1 MCLNSC
7 IRYALVLM
15 LCSLFPGAVDLHAQT
30 YNFRNYSV
38 ENGLPFIQIYSIYQD
53 NKGYLWSGGY
63 GGLSRFDGNTF
74 TNYSP
79 KQGLANHYVSS
90 ITEDKENKLWVG
102 TIEGI
107 SVLSENKFK
116 TYTVMNGLPSNRI
129 NCLLRG
135 RDGKIYIGT
144 EKGLCCY
151 SNNKFSLIKS
161 LGSRN
166 IKCLL
171 YDQNNTLFAG
181 TENGV
186 YCIGQKTDSLLL
198 PAKTVNTLVLGKEG
212 KIWAGTTDGLVSFN
226 TDLRG
231 IINYGINNGL
241 IDDNINCLNV
251 DARNNLWI
259 GTAGGLMKFNGK
271 DFSYYKI
278 SADANANKIV
288 SMGNDYEDNVWIGTH
303 AGLFKFRDEGFVS
316 FGPHDGL
323 LNSLV
328 FGIYRDHMNNLWVG
342 TESGGLFKY
351 SENIFSNYT
360 ARNGA
365 PGDTVNCIIEDSENN
380 LLAGGSGGISLLR
393 KNSFTRLNILRNEF
407 VHVFFRDKAG
417 HVWAGLDGSVARLD
431 IDSRSNKVSIRR
443 YPLPTSVPGSQTWA
457 FAEDNAGN
465 IWIGTYQAGLFKFD
479 GEKFI
484 YQNSKLKIK
493 SNDVLSLQ
501 YNKTDN
507 RLYIASFEGIYELD
521 LSTGAMEHF
530 GEEDGLSSDL
540 VYVMLLTN
548 NGNTLWA
555 GTNQGA
561 NKIDLGEFRNSYN
574 KNIIAYGKAEGFRG
588 VESNSNGIWQDK
600 DGSVW
605 FGTVNGL
612 IKYNPANFTENLTE
626 SRLNITSMR
635 LFYKDTLLPDRSE
648 LDYNQNNLS
657 IHYIGICLTN
667 PAKVRYIHKLEG
679 FEKSWSPENAENYTT
694 YSNLP
699 PGRYT
704 FKVKSC
710 NNEGLW
716 NTEPLTFSFVILQP
730 YWQRWW
736 FQLSLIILIVAVII
750 LIFRLRLNQV
760 KREQQKQTEQ
770 QIEISKNELKALRA
784 QMNPHFMFNSLN
796 SIQHYIINNKDD
808 EAVFYLNKF
817 AKLMR
822 VILNNSEKPTVTI
835 KEELDALKL
844 YIELEQMRFQNKFTY
859 EIKVDEAIDPDYEQV
874 PTMLMQPY
882 IENAILH
889 GLTTKKEQGHLLIEI
904 KILDKFLLCSITDN
918 GIGRDKSTEMR
929 RNRTKEHK
937 SMGMKITQDRL
948 KLLNTIYQSNLSLK
962 INDLKAKDGLP
973 LGTKVDIFI
982 PIS

>member
-1 MCLNSC
+1 MSLSNYIKCT
-7 IRYALVLM
+7 LVLFT
-15 LCSLFPGAVDLHAQT
+15 CLFCTAAPRLHAQT

-38 ENGLPFIQIYSIYQD
+38 ENGLPFIQIFSIYQD
-53 NKGYLWSGGY
+53 SKGYLWSGGY

-90 ITEDKENKLWVG
+90 ITEGTENELWVG

-107 SVLSENKFK
+107 SVLKNNKFT
-116 TYTVMNGLPSNRI
+116 TYSVKNGLPDKRI
-129 NCLLRG
+129 NCLLRSGG
-135 RDGKIYIGT
+135 RIYIGT
-144 EKGLCCY
+144 EKGLCYY
-151 SNNKFSLIKS
+151 SDKKFTFQPYPGAK
-161 LGSRN
+161 N
-166 IKCLL
+166 IHCLL
-171 YDQNNTLFAG
+171 GANGNIYAG
-181 TENGV
+181 TENGI
-186 YCIGQKTDSLLL
+186 YCIGNKNDSLIL
-198 PAKTVNTLVLGKEG
+198 PGRTVNSLVIDRKGR
-212 KIWAGTTDGLVSFN
+212 IWAATNNGLLSFDPDFKALVS
-226 TDLRG
+226 
-231 IINYGINNGL
+231 YGISNGL
-241 IDDNINCLNV
+241 IDENINCLNV
-251 DARNNLWI
+251 DVKDNLWL
-259 GTAGGLMKFNGK
+259 GTQSGLMKFNGK
-271 DFSYYKI
+271 IFSYYKV
-278 SADANANKIV
+278 SADANANKII
-288 SMGNDYEDNVWIGTH
+288 SLSNDYEDNVWIGTH

-328 FGIYRDHMNNLWVG
+328 FGIYRDREKNLWVA

-360 ARNGA
+360 SRNGV
-365 PGDTVNCIIEDSENN
+365 PGDTLNCIIEDAKKN
-380 LLAGGSGGISLLR
+380 LLVGGSRGISVLR
-393 KNSFTRLNILRNEF
+393 NGSFVWLDALKNEF
-407 VHVFFRDKAG
+407 VHNFFLDKDKNI
-417 HVWAGLDGSVARLD
+417 WAGTNNGIARL
-431 IDSRSNKVSIRR
+431 RFNYTNNSIQVERFK
-443 YPLPTSVPGSQTWA
+443 LPTTVPNVQVWA
-457 FAEDNAGN
+457 FAQDNSGS
-465 IWIGTYQAGLFKFD
+465 IWIGTYQGGLFRYD
-479 GEKFI
+479 GKEI
-484 YQNSKLKIK
+484 VYMNQKLGIR
-493 SNDVLSLQ
+493 SNDIVSLEH
-501 YNKTDN
+501 NKNDDKI
-507 RLYIASFEGIYELD
+507 YIASFQGIYELD
-521 LSTGAMEHF
+521 PSTYTMEHF

-540 VYVMLLTN
+540 VYVLMLAN
-548 NGNTLWA
+548 NGTTLWA

-561 NKIDLGEFRNSYN
+561 NKIDLGEFRHSYN
-574 KNIIAYGKAEGFRG
+574 KNILAYGKTEGFKG
-588 VESNSNGIWQDK
+588 VESNSNGIWLDK
-600 DGSVW
+600 DGQVW

-612 IKYNPANFTENLTE
+612 IRYNPADFTENLTE
-626 SRLNITSMR
+626 SKLNITSMR
-635 LFYKDTLLPDRSE
+635 LFYKDTLLPENAE
-648 LDYNQNNLS
+648 LDYNQNNIS

-667 PAKVRYIHKLEG
+667 PSKVRYIHKLEG
-679 FEKSWSPENAENYTT
+679 FEKQWSPENAESYTT

-699 PGRYT
+699 PGHYT

-710 NNEGLW
+710 NNEGIW
-716 NTEPLTFSFVILQP
+716 NTDPVTFSFTILQP

-736 FQLSLIILIVAVII
+736 FQLSLIALAVAVII
-750 LIFRLRLNQV
+750 LIFRIRLNQL
-760 KREQQKQTEQ
+760 KRAQRKETEQ

-835 KEELDALKL
+835 REELDALKL

-859 EIKVDEAIDPDYEQV
+859 EIKIDDAIDPDYEQV

-889 GLTTKKEQGHLLIEI
+889 GLTTRKEPGHLLIEI
-904 KILDKFLLCSITDN
+904 KLVDKFLLCSITDN
-918 GIGRDKSTEMR
+918 GIGRQKSAEMR

-948 KLLNTIYQSNLSLK
+948 QLLNTIYQSNLSLK
-962 INDLKAKDGLP
+962 INDLADKDGTA